1 MVSLGKTFFF
11 VGCSAVL
18 VVGTVLATSK
28 REPATTL
35 ELVKDY
41 AKWTKATA
49 TPVRLS
55 SYLDGLCVALPQ
67 KEIDALHA
75 ANPHLDRF
83 IQVYVNPVG
92 EKAMMKNGTFPVGS
106 VIVKEKHDGED
117 GAVLL
122 STVMIKREKGY
133 NSACGDWQFAVID
146 GFTTKVTVDGKLE
159 SCMTCHMQRSEQDF
173 VFRSYVGMKKGE
185 VRGSEA
191 RSDLWLKG
199 G

>member
-1 MVSLGKTFFF
+1 MKQIG
-11 VGCSAVL
+11 L
-18 VVGTVLATSK
+18 VILATGSICLGVAGFAVRQK
-28 REPATTL
+28 GPPTTL
-35 ELVKDY
+35 QLVSGY
-41 AKWTKATA
+41 TEWTKANNV
-49 TPVRLS
+49 PVRLS

-83 IQVYVNPVG
+83 IQVYVNSAG

-117 GAVLL
+117 GAILL

-133 NSACGDWQFAVID
+133 NPKCGDWQFAAID
-146 GFTTKVTVDGKLE
+146 GFTTKITADGKLE
-159 SCMTCHMQRSEQDF
+159 SCMSCHMQRSEQDF
-173 VFRSYVGMKKGE
+173 VFRSYIGMKKGE
-185 VRGSEA
+185 LRGSA
-191 RSDLWLKG
+191 ADQVFRFPG